1 MSSRSESSPAMS
13 SRFARPVSERRGRRL
28 TRELK
33 ALYAMRDHMRL
44 RDIVLAVL
52 AIPLLALLCV
62 LVGFKLHVLSDHP
75 LIGIGGALAAGAI
88 IFAIGRRWLVLAFLI
103 VLGLLVI
110 LFEDL
115 PDVSDLGSGSEDRKE
130 ARRRKLERAIAKRE
144 ALLQTNGSL
153 AL

>member
-33 ALYAMRDHMRL
+33 ALYAMRDHMRT
-44 RDIVLAVL
+44 RDIVWAVL
-52 AIPLLALLCV
+52 AIPLLALVCF
-62 LVGFKLHVLSDHP
+62 LVGVKLHWLSDEP
-75 LIGIGGALAAGAI
+75 WMAIGGALAAGAI
-88 IFAIGRRWLVLAFLI
+88 TFAVGRRWFVLAVLI

-115 PDVSDLGSGSEDRKE
+115 PDIGDLGSGSEDRKE
-130 ARRRKLERAIAKRE
+130 ARRRKLQRAIAKRE